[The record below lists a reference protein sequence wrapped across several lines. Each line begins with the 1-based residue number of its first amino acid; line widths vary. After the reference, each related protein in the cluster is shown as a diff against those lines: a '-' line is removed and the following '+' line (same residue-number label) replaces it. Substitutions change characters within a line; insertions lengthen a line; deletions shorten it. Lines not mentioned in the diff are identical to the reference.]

1 MPDRTYGSLLPLES
15 HSFSVDNLK
24 PGLFS
29 FQLFET
35 FNPRIKNSFWPANSL
50 FQALQL

>member
-15 HSFSVDNLK
+15 PSSSVDKLK

-29 FQLFET
+29 FQSFET
-35 FNPRIKNSFWPANSL
+35 FNSRIKNSFWRAKQG